1 MNKFKKYCPNV
12 WVAECDETYEKGEI
26 IELETKYGKTVECEV
41 YNLIGK
47 NSEKYFY
54 SIVRVEE
61 QTYAQR
67 KAERYNNSAANHAA
81 KSEQYFKASEE
92 GKDFL
97 SLGEPIKVGHHS
109 EKRHR
114 ALIERNWNRMG
125 KSVEFAEKAEEAVS
139 KAEYWENKAEE
150 ITLAMP
156 ESLEY
161 FQAKLEKAIAYHV
174 GLKNGSIERT
184 HSYSLTYAN
193 KEVKELKKKVEIA
206 KLLWGITPVSQDGK
220 DVKLEH

>member
-12 WVAECDETYEKGEI
+12 WIAECDEEYEKGAI
-26 IELETKYGKTVECEV
+26 IELETKYGKTVECVV
-41 YNLIGK
+41 YNLIAK
-47 NSEKYFY
+47 NSDKFFY
-54 SIVRVEE
+54 SIVRLED

-67 KAERYNNSAANHAA
+67 KAERYNNSVVNHMA
-81 KSEQYFKASEE
+81 KSEHYANASQE
-92 GKDFL
+92 GREFL

-114 ALIERNWNRMG
+114 ALIERNWDRMG
-125 KSVEFAEKAEEAVS
+125 KSVECAEKAKGAEQ
-139 KAEYWENKAEE
+139 KAEYWENKARE

-156 ESLEY
+156 ESVDY
-161 FQAKLEKAIAYHV
+161 FSDRLEKAVAYHE
-174 GLKNGSIERT
+174 GLKDGSIERE

-206 KLLWGITPVSQDGK
+206 KLLWGN
-220 DVKLEH
+220 